1 MLDKVKTFLPCC
13 LLFLKMIW
21 KILFRQRNGGT
32 SLKLIEKFDKDIRNG
47 EFDIF
52 LKLFVLM
59 YADDTILLADNEID
73 MQILIYH

>member
-1 MLDKVKTFLPCC
+1 
-13 LLFLKMIW
+13 MIW